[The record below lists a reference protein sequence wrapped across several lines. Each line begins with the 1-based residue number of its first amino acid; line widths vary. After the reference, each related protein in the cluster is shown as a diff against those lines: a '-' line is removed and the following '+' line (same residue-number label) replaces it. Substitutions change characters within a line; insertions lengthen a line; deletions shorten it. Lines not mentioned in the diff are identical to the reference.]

1 MMILPALDDARGWRT
16 LLFAA
21 TGVTALIYLYLA
33 FFVPGT
39 LTYAPLTIQDDA
51 RQFLT
56 WMARLNDPD
65 AMRGDLLADY
75 WQSVGP
81 WAYRM
86 LFTVANML
94 GLEPLVFAR
103 LLPVPLLFLSVW
115 MAWRIA
121 LALTQ
126 RPLAAFAAAALLAG
140 FVLHEDS
147 IYSATPRAFS
157 APLLLVFLDGLLRN
171 RGWQMVPTLF
181 VLGLLYPTTA
191 LVGLTMMGLSR
202 VGWRPFRIDFSLR
215 TWVLCG
221 LGAIAVGAAVI
232 PLAGATD
239 GWGPTL
245 TISDALGMEN
255 MNTGLARSAVV
266 GLSGKVDLVCQARTG
281 LLPEIV
287 PCWSTRWAWL
297 PNLLLLVPMLWL
309 AFAAL
314 RRGSFRVDGEPGNFI
329 YAWVLIAGIAWWAV
343 AVAFAF
349 SLHLPSRY
357 TQRTL
362 SVLEFIAIGQVAGI
376 WLDAR
381 LRAGAIDARVYG
393 GGGLLATFLVAS
405 FLSPTPGLTRPAD
418 PGAIARIDSLPD
430 SAVIGGVS
438 EELDFI
444 PALTG
449 HRTLASAEHSIPYH
463 MGYFGPLRDRLED
476 ALAAVSSSDPAALD
490 EYVEKYGVTVIAV
503 DRAFLMQGTLP
514 ERWDLVVPTAFRAAQ
529 ARLARQ
535 PSALRRA
542 APGCIIH
549 DGELM
554 LLDAAC
560 LVRSPQGGSG
570 EAG

>member
-1 MMILPALDDARGWRT
+1 
-16 LLFAA
+16 
-21 TGVTALIYLYLA
+21 
-33 FFVPGT
+33 
-39 LTYAPLTIQDDA
+39 
-51 RQFLT
+51 
-56 WMARLNDPD
+56 
-65 AMRGDLLADY
+65 
-75 WQSVGP
+75 
-81 WAYRM
+81 
-86 LFTVANML
+86 
-94 GLEPLVFAR
+94 
-103 LLPVPLLFLSVW
+103 
-115 MAWRIA
+115 
-121 LALTQ
+121 
-126 RPLAAFAAAALLAG
+126 
-140 FVLHEDS
+140 
-147 IYSATPRAFS
+147 
-157 APLLLVFLDGLLRN
+157 
-171 RGWQMVPTLF
+171 
-181 VLGLLYPTTA
+181 
-191 LVGLTMMGLSR
+191 
-202 VGWRPFRIDFSLR
+202 
-215 TWVLCG
+215 
-221 LGAIAVGAAVI
+221 
-232 PLAGATD
+232 
-239 GWGPTL
+239 
-245 TISDALGMEN
+245 
-255 MNTGLARSAVV
+255 
-266 GLSGKVDLVCQARTG
+266 
-281 LLPEIV
+281 
-287 PCWSTRWAWL
+287 
-297 PNLLLLVPMLWL
+297 MLWL

-329 YAWVLIAGIAWWAV
+329 YALALIAGIAWWAV